1 MFQLQV
7 EQKDFLYQKDL
18 LPKLRVLILD
28 SPDEKELK
36 SICAANLRPFFDSKI
51 SKGGPNNSSSKIEMI
66 VSAMATT
73 FIKLTKIFTPN
84 EHFHYVFTTGD
95 LSCWVCSLQRYDLD
109 EADTDQ
115 LYQCL
120 YFEALRIF
128 SDRLISTE
136 HRLQL
141 QTILNEHFPLRER
154 SLIYAPMTG
163 ILTKENKKCGG
174 KSMQLITKSDYS
186 SQLQR
191 AINRLKADH
200 EEAIS
205 LPISDIFMEIALTSS
220 GGSVLLAGQ
229 SGIGSRAAI
238 EIMSQMHQMKLCN
251 LRVSSSYSL
260 RQFNQ
265 DLRDAI
271 QMACV
276 DGEQVLLVIE
286 DYQLLDESFL
296 QHINS
301 LIASGNVPGLYN
313 SQQEVDSLLSRLR
326 DSAMEEGFGG
336 GGSTT
341 GNLHDYFAF
350 KIQQNVHVAMIMN
363 TRHQKFAS
371 RILSNPSLY
380 KRCNIIWQPNLSPET
395 LKQIAELSLM
405 QKKDDSD
412 KNAQPPANW
421 LLQSFVQLFQL
432 APSESQSPE
441 RFSIFVE
448 NFHQLLSSKRA
459 TIERRVNSLRGG
471 VTKLTET
478 RTAVA
483 KLQKRAA
490 KKSKQLA
497 EKQAEADAALA
508 EITKSMTSANEQKAD
523 MEGLKSA
530 TEAENLK
537 IEEQKKLIDQQ
548 LSELSFLLARDPHVE
563 PLLKEA
569 REAVGS
575 IKSESLSEIRSL
587 RAPPEAIRDILQAV
601 LLFMGILDVSWEAM
615 RKFLAK
621 SGVKEEIINF
631 DARRISPDTAKRVS
645 ALVKSKATSFDP
657 KNAKRAS
664 AAAAP
669 LAAWVSAN
677 LQYALI
683 VEKIAPLEQ
692 KKETLERNLNAA
704 EKQMASL
711 SKGLKTVDKRVEG
724 LKSNFEVYMKE
735 ATEIKIGLER
745 EQATLV
751 VASTLVERLGD
762 EYTRWQQQSKQL
774 ETELA
779 TIENC
784 CLLGAAFLTFLGPS
798 TEEVRTRT
806 MQNWQSQ
813 FPQLPEGFD
822 ILRFLSTESEQ
833 LNWKQAGIPSNRLA
847 LENGA
852 IIFRS
857 KQTPFVIDPSGTIAS
872 FLFNYFKE
880 IKKAEGGAQ
889 LLVASQSDLM
899 TQASFF

>member
-1 MFQLQV
+1 
-7 EQKDFLYQKDL
+7 
-18 LPKLRVLILD
+18 
-28 SPDEKELK
+28 
-36 SICAANLRPFFDSKI
+36 
-51 SKGGPNNSSSKIEMI
+51 
-66 VSAMATT
+66 
-73 FIKLTKIFTPN
+73 
-84 EHFHYVFTTGD
+84 
-95 LSCWVCSLQRYDLD
+95 
-109 EADTDQ
+109 
-115 LYQCL
+115 
-120 YFEALRIF
+120 
-128 SDRLISTE
+128 
-136 HRLQL
+136 
-141 QTILNEHFPLRER
+141 
-154 SLIYAPMTG
+154 
-163 ILTKENKKCGG
+163 
-174 KSMQLITKSDYS
+174 
-186 SQLQR
+186 
-191 AINRLKADH
+191 
-200 EEAIS
+200 
-205 LPISDIFMEIALTSS
+205 
-220 GGSVLLAGQ
+220 
-229 SGIGSRAAI
+229 
-238 EIMSQMHQMKLCN
+238 
-251 LRVSSSYSL
+251 
-260 RQFNQ
+260 
-265 DLRDAI
+265 
-271 QMACV
+271 
-276 DGEQVLLVIE
+276 
-286 DYQLLDESFL
+286 
-296 QHINS
+296 
-301 LIASGNVPGLYN
+301 
-313 SQQEVDSLLSRLR
+313 
-326 DSAMEEGFGG
+326 
-336 GGSTT
+336 
-341 GNLHDYFAF
+341 
-350 KIQQNVHVAMIMN
+350 
-363 TRHQKFAS
+363 
-371 RILSNPSLY
+371 
-380 KRCNIIWQPNLSPET
+380 
-395 LKQIAELSLM
+395 
-405 QKKDDSD
+405 
-412 KNAQPPANW
+412 
-421 LLQSFVQLFQL
+421 
-432 APSESQSPE
+432 
-441 RFSIFVE
+441 
-448 NFHQLLSSKRA
+448 
-459 TIERRVNSLRGG
+459 
-471 VTKLTET
+471 
-478 RTAVA
+478 
-483 KLQKRAA
+483 
-490 KKSKQLA
+490 
-497 EKQAEADAALA
+497 
-508 EITKSMTSANEQKAD
+508 
-523 MEGLKSA
+523 
-530 TEAENLK
+530 
-537 IEEQKKLIDQQ
+537 
-548 LSELSFLLARDPHVE
+548 VE

-575 IKSESLSEIRSL
+575 IKSESLSEVRSL

-779 TIENC
+779 TIENY

-833 LNWKQAGIPSNRLA
+833 LNWKQAGIHSNRLA

-857 KQTPFVIDPSGTIAS
+857 KQIPFVIDPSGTIAS

-880 IKKAEGGAQ
+880 IKKADGGAQ
-889 LLVASQSDLM
+889 LLVA
-899 TQASFF
+899 

>member
-1 MFQLQV
+1 
-7 EQKDFLYQKDL
+7 
-18 LPKLRVLILD
+18 
-28 SPDEKELK
+28 
-36 SICAANLRPFFDSKI
+36 
-51 SKGGPNNSSSKIEMI
+51 
-66 VSAMATT
+66 
-73 FIKLTKIFTPN
+73 
-84 EHFHYVFTTGD
+84 
-95 LSCWVCSLQRYDLD
+95 
-109 EADTDQ
+109 
-115 LYQCL
+115 
-120 YFEALRIF
+120 
-128 SDRLISTE
+128 
-136 HRLQL
+136 
-141 QTILNEHFPLRER
+141 
-154 SLIYAPMTG
+154 MTG
-163 ILTKENKKCGG
+163 ILTKENRKRGG
-174 KSMQLITKSDYS
+174 KSMQLISKSDYS

-191 AINRLKADH
+191 AINRMKADY

-205 LPISDIFMEIALTSS
+205 LPISDIFMEIALTSP

-363 TRHQKFAS
+363 TGHQKFAS

-395 LKQIAELSLM
+395 LKQIAELSLI

-412 KNAQPPANW
+412 KNSQPPANW

-448 NFHQLLSSKRA
+448 NFHQLLSAKRA

-548 LSELSFLLARDPHVE
+548 LSELSR
-563 PLLKEA
+563 
-569 REAVGS
+569 
-575 IKSESLSEIRSL
+575 
-587 RAPPEAIRDILQAV
+587 
-601 LLFMGILDVSWEAM
+601 
-615 RKFLAK
+615 
-621 SGVKEEIINF
+621 
-631 DARRISPDTAKRVS
+631 
-645 ALVKSKATSFDP
+645 
-657 KNAKRAS
+657 
-664 AAAAP
+664 
-669 LAAWVSAN
+669 
-677 LQYALI
+677 
-683 VEKIAPLEQ
+683 
-692 KKETLERNLNAA
+692 
-704 EKQMASL
+704 
-711 SKGLKTVDKRVEG
+711 
-724 LKSNFEVYMKE
+724 
-735 ATEIKIGLER
+735 
-745 EQATLV
+745 
-751 VASTLVERLGD
+751 
-762 EYTRWQQQSKQL
+762 
-774 ETELA
+774 
-779 TIENC
+779 C
-784 CLLGAAFLTFLGPS
+784 
-798 TEEVRTRT
+798 
-806 MQNWQSQ
+806 
-813 FPQLPEGFD
+813 
-822 ILRFLSTESEQ
+822 
-833 LNWKQAGIPSNRLA
+833 
-847 LENGA
+847 
-852 IIFRS
+852 
-857 KQTPFVIDPSGTIAS
+857 
-872 FLFNYFKE
+872 
-880 IKKAEGGAQ
+880 
-889 LLVASQSDLM
+889 
-899 TQASFF
+899 

>member
-1 MFQLQV
+1 M
-7 EQKDFLYQKDL
+7 
-18 LPKLRVLILD
+18 
-28 SPDEKELK
+28 
-36 SICAANLRPFFDSKI
+36 
-51 SKGGPNNSSSKIEMI
+51 
-66 VSAMATT
+66 
-73 FIKLTKIFTPN
+73 
-84 EHFHYVFTTGD
+84 
-95 LSCWVCSLQRYDLD
+95 
-109 EADTDQ
+109 
-115 LYQCL
+115 
-120 YFEALRIF
+120 
-128 SDRLISTE
+128 
-136 HRLQL
+136 
-141 QTILNEHFPLRER
+141 
-154 SLIYAPMTG
+154 
-163 ILTKENKKCGG
+163 G
-174 KSMQLITKSDYS
+174 KS
-186 SQLQR
+186 R
-191 AINRLKADH
+191 N
-200 EEAIS
+200 
-205 LPISDIFMEIALTSS
+205 
-220 GGSVLLAGQ
+220 
-229 SGIGSRAAI
+229 
-238 EIMSQMHQMKLCN
+238 
-251 LRVSSSYSL
+251 
-260 RQFNQ
+260 
-265 DLRDAI
+265 
-271 QMACV
+271 
-276 DGEQVLLVIE
+276 
-286 DYQLLDESFL
+286 
-296 QHINS
+296 
-301 LIASGNVPGLYN
+301 GN
-313 SQQEVDSLLSRLR
+313 
-326 DSAMEEGFGG
+326 
-336 GGSTT
+336 
-341 GNLHDYFAF
+341 
-350 KIQQNVHVAMIMN
+350 
-363 TRHQKFAS
+363 
-371 RILSNPSLY
+371 ILS
-380 KRCNIIWQPNLSPET
+380 
-395 LKQIAELSLM
+395 
-405 QKKDDSD
+405 
-412 KNAQPPANW
+412 
-421 LLQSFVQLFQL
+421 V
-432 APSESQSPE
+432 
-441 RFSIFVE
+441 
-448 NFHQLLSSKRA
+448 
-459 TIERRVNSLRGG
+459 
-471 VTKLTET
+471 
-478 RTAVA
+478 
-483 KLQKRAA
+483 
-490 KKSKQLA
+490 
-497 EKQAEADAALA
+497 
-508 EITKSMTSANEQKAD
+508 
-523 MEGLKSA
+523 
-530 TEAENLK
+530 
-537 IEEQKKLIDQQ
+537 
-548 LSELSFLLARDPHVE
+548 VE

-575 IKSESLSEIRSL
+575 IKSESLSEVRSL

-601 LLFMGILDVSWEAM
+601 LFFMGILDVSWEAM

-711 SKGLKTVDKRVEG
+711 SKGLKTVDKRVES

-899 TQASFF
+899 TQASYFFNFII